1 MCNSNYYHRNRTC
14 YHRSNLRAVYSN
26 SQITTSNIT
35 VWWNHPYQDADLVQ
49 SYNVSLRERYYSYNH
64 KAFVELQTNYTFESS
79 FTPSFMYHLEIT
91 SNVLLS
97 DPEETFTVRSNSF
110 YLVVDPQPPGPIN
123 TTASNLHPQMLHLR
137 WTASENSSYV
147 NMYQITIDW
156 YTQLSSSISSSWGRG
171 LEPGRNYTVQIVAIC
186 WYYHSFRKLSP
197 IYSGVIQTLR
207 VPKVTLPRSSY
218 TLPFQSNFEMVA
230 SVLNVS
236 DFPPTT
242 STKWQRY
249 SQDINITDTRY
260 NGSTEDLVY
269 PTLVINR
276 VDFDNDHRTQYRC
289 VATNSEGS
297 WTSSSTRLYLEG
309 SLNFQEMCTCVH
321 V

>member
-1 MCNSNYYHRNRTC
+1 MINHRTFNLTAC
-14 YHRSNLRAVYSN
+14 TILFIPGSNLRAMLYY

-35 VWWNHPYQDADLVQ
+35 VRWNHPYQDADLVQ

-79 FTPSFMYHLEIT
+79 FTPSFMYYLEIT

-110 YLVVDPQPPGPIN
+110 YLVVGNEFINISVHPYFLLIQSTIDLLIIVSFVFLLQKCNRHNSFKKCFNFVIMYRIITYSFTIDPQPPGPIN

-156 YTQLSSSISSSWGRG
+156 YTQLSSSISSSWGRE

-207 VPKVTLPRSSY
+207 K
-218 TLPFQSNFEMVA
+218 
-230 SVLNVS
+230 
-236 DFPPTT
+236 
-242 STKWQRY
+242 
-249 SQDINITDTRY
+249 
-260 NGSTEDLVY
+260 
-269 PTLVINR
+269 
-276 VDFDNDHRTQYRC
+276 
-289 VATNSEGS
+289 
-297 WTSSSTRLYLEG
+297 
-309 SLNFQEMCTCVH
+309 
-321 V
+321 